1 MSNNQPVRVMWLL
14 NHTAARK
21 FELLMLKTIGIKEIF
36 LPKIHP
42 NDPSFRSSSID
53 WSEDKNLSIPQEDL
67 AILNAEDWY
76 SGANVKAWEVANK
89 YFDAA
94 FFILHD
100 VGVLENIS
108 KHFRGVAL
116 WRAYGLDKSLTYSK
130 VLLYLSKGQGI
141 TWIKNIGR
149 RFVFAEAYSHLADIE
164 LRIINNQRIHLP
176 LGLGNTQIINQWIG
190 SDKKILF
197 VCPDIGFNYYYTDIY
212 NKFIVDFKSFPYAIG
227 GAQPISVDD
236 PKILGYVP
244 YEIHEQNMLDM
255 RVMFYHSTEPNHIH
269 YHPFEAIRAGMPL
282 VFMAGGMLDR
292 MGGIG
297 LPGRCKT
304 TKEARSKIK
313 RILNDD
319 WSLIEN
325 IRQSQIVLLDPMKV
339 ENCEQAW
346 RDGFQRILGELEISR
361 AEQAKRHI
369 KPKCIAVI
377 LPVGYRGGS
386 LRGAK
391 LLAQALYLGSRQF
404 NEPVEVV
411 FLHLDD
417 AETYSEEEFADL
429 YPGIKRRTFNWKI
442 LQPDE
447 ARRAMRYGGHDDWE
461 PQATNYL
468 VADDGVKQLQ
478 DCDLWLV
485 ISDRLSFPL
494 LPLRPSIH
502 MIYDYLQRYV
512 TLLPHGADQP
522 FLDAAR
528 RAERVLVTTQF
539 TKQDALQYAGLS
551 PNKVV
556 KVPML
561 APDFSLNSV
570 CRSSKEPDY
579 FVWTTNLAPHKNHTN
594 ALNALKWYYEELDGQ
609 LDCLV
614 TGVNTANFLKS
625 PLPHLAEAV
634 KLVKSSK
641 ALRKRVRWQGELS
654 DNDYQKTLASSAFLW
669 HAGKIDNGTFSVI
682 EAASM
687 GVPALS
693 SDYPAM
699 HEIDEQFALN
709 LAWMDADKPKAMAE
723 QLKEMEQTHQA
734 KRELLPSKAQLASQ
748 NVEKLA
754 DEYWKVVR
762 ECL

>member
-1 MSNNQPVRVMWLL
+1 MSNNPPVRVMWLL
-14 NHTAARK
+14 NHTSARK
-21 FELLMLKTIGIKEIF
+21 FEIQMLKQVGIVEIF
-36 LPKIHP
+36 TPKTYP
-42 NDPSFRSSSID
+42 QQVSFRSASI
-53 WSEDKNLSIPQEDL
+53 SYEEDTSLSIPADDL
-67 AILNAEDWY
+67 SILNAQDWY
-76 SGANVKAWEVANK
+76 GTPSKQAWGLANK
-89 YFDAA
+89 YFDVL
-94 FFILHD
+94 FFTLYKPEIIT
-100 VGVLENIS
+100 NIANN
-108 KHFRGVAL
+108 FNGAVL
-116 WRAYGLDKSLTYSK
+116 WRAYGLVQGNTHAKLASLLAPNEAVNKLNSLGK
-130 VLLYLSKGQGI
+130 
-141 TWIKNIGR
+141 
-149 RFVFAEAYSHLADIE
+149 RFWFAQAYSQLHKIE
-164 LRIINNQRIHLP
+164 SPFISSRQIHLP
-176 LGLGNTQIINQWIG
+176 LGLSSSSIADAWKGEDRRIY
-190 SDKKILF
+190 F
-197 VCPDIGFNYYYTDIY
+197 VCADLETNTYYKSVFDS
-212 NKFIVDFKSFPYAIG
+212 FIDVFGDLSYVIG
-227 GAQPISVDD
+227 GAQAIKLECPE
-236 PKILGYVP
+236 ILGYVP
-244 YEIHEQNMLDM
+244 IEEHNRNMREFRL
-255 RVMFYHSTEPNHIH
+255 MFYHSTEPNHIH

-304 TKEARSKIK
+304 TKEARSKIE

-319 WSLIEN
+319 WQLIES
-325 IRQSQIVLLDPMKV
+325 IRQSQCVLLEPMKA
-339 ENCEQAW
+339 ENCQQAW

-361 AEQAKRHI
+361 SEQAQRHI
-369 KPKCIAVI
+369 KPKRIAVI

-391 LLAQALYLGSRQF
+391 LLAQALFLGSRQF

-417 AETYSEEEFADL
+417 EEMYPEEEFADL
-429 YPGIKRRTFNWKI
+429 YPGIKRRAIIWKI
-442 LQPDE
+442 LQPHE
-447 ARRAMRYGGHDDWE
+447 ARRAMRYSGHDDWE
-461 PQATNYL
+461 PQATKYL
-468 VADDGVKQLQ
+468 IADDGFKQLQ

-485 ISDRLSFPL
+485 ISDRLSYPL

-502 MIYDYLQRYV
+502 MIYDYLQRYIN
-512 TLLPHGADQP
+512 LLPHGADQP

-528 RAERVLVTTQF
+528 RAERVLVSTHF

-551 PNKVV
+551 PSKVI

-561 APDFSLNSV
+561 APNFSLNSV
-570 CRSSKEPDY
+570 YCASKAPDY
-579 FVWTTNLAPHKNHTN
+579 FIWTTNLAPHKNHTN
-594 ALNALKWYYEELDGQ
+594 AMKALKWYYDELDGQ

-625 PLPHLAEAV
+625 PLPHLAEAL
-634 KLVKSSK
+634 KLVKDSK
-641 ALRKRVRWQGELS
+641 ALRKKVRWQGELS
-654 DNDYQKTLASSAFLW
+654 DNDYQKTLVSAAFLW

-682 EAASM
+682 EAASL

-723 QLKEMEQTHQA
+723 QLKEMELTEQA
-734 KRELLPSKAQLASQ
+734 RRNMLPSKAQLASQ

-754 DEYWKVVR
+754 GEYWKVVR